1 MASIAASTTTSLL
14 PRFSAAT
21 MLSSSRTWT
30 MFAQQVTQPVLPRL
44 SAALPAISLNIP
56 GWLEGIWEGI
66 LRAVPKKKT
75 THSKKRSRLM
85 AGKALQDVTSIC
97 KCPGCGQ
104 PKRKHVVCPHCMEQ
118 IKGMWRG
125 ANPSGKFL

>member
-14 PRFSAAT
+14 PRFSAAA

-30 MFAQQVTQPVLPRL
+30 MFAQQVTQP
-44 SAALPAISLNIP
+44 
-56 GWLEGIWEGI
+56 GIWEGI